1 MLNLKVW
8 TLSLATWSG
17 ITYLVCIVYGLLV
30 PPELHGASV
39 LEVVLPGFEWLT
51 PVGFLIGL
59 FESLIYGA
67 YAGLLFVPLHNAF
80 YRRFAATAR
89 SAG

>member
-8 TLSLATWSG
+8 TLALATWAA
-17 ITYLVCIVYGLLV
+17 ITFVVCVAYGLV
-30 PPELHGASV
+30 APPSLHNARA
-39 LEVVLPGFEWLT
+39 LEVLLPGFEWLT
-51 PVGFLIGL
+51 PVGFVIGL
-59 FESLIYGA
+59 FESLLYGA

-80 YRRFAATAR
+80 YRRFGASSR

>member
-8 TLSLATWSG
+8 TFSLATWAA
-17 ITYLVCIVYGLLV
+17 ITFLVCVLYGLV
-30 PPELHGASV
+30 APPSLHMARA
-39 LEVVLPGFEWLT
+39 LEIVLPGFEWLT
-51 PVGFLIGL
+51 PAGFLIGL
-59 FESLIYGA
+59 LESLLYGA

-80 YRRFAATAR
+80 YRRFATDSR